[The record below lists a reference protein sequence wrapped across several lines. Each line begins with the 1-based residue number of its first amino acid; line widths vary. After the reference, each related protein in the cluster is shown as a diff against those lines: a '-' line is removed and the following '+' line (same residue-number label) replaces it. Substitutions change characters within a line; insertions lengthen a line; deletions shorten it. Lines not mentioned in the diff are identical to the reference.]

1 MGSSK
6 KWAAFISSIAFSLYF
21 CFIVFQISLF
31 RIPCR
36 SGKCTTPIDV
46 TCFMLIISEVFPE
59 FVAKVL
65 LYPGALASA
74 IMKGK
79 SIPSYSKLLRLYNF
93 TNLTNFRKI
102 DLLRLEVLAGS
113 YLSVAGALIG
123 ARRMSLIGTLLLLW
137 GPVREAIMFRFS
149 YDKVSGKAVYIYP
162 TMTIFVLC
170 AFLSIRKDLRKIIHC
185 CKAKHIKK
193 YL

>member
-6 KWAAFISSIAFSLYF
+6 NWAAIISSISPSLYF
-21 CFIVFQISLF
+21 CLIVFQIPLF

-36 SGKCTTPIDV
+36 SGKCTTPIEV
-46 TCFMLIISEVFPE
+46 TCFQLIISEVFPE
-59 FVAKVL
+59 FVAK
-65 LYPGALASA
+65 
-74 IMKGK
+74 
-79 SIPSYSKLLRLYNF
+79 
-93 TNLTNFRKI
+93 
-102 DLLRLEVLAGS
+102 VLAGS

-137 GPVREAIMFRFS
+137 GLVREAIMFKFS
-149 YDKVSGKAVYIYP
+149 SDKASGKAVYIYP
-162 TMTIFVLC
+162 TMAIFVLC

-185 CKAKHIKK
+185 CKVQHIKK

>member
-6 KWAAFISSIAFSLYF
+6 KWAAFISSIASSLYF
-21 CFIVFQISLF
+21 SFIVFQIPLF

-36 SGKCTTPIDV
+36 SGKCTTPIEV
-46 TCFMLIISEVFPE
+46 TCFQLIISEIFHE
-59 FVAKVL
+59 FVAKFL

-93 TNLTNFRKI
+93 TNLTNSQKTN
-102 DLLRLEVLAGS
+102 LLRLEVLAGS

-123 ARRMSLIGTLLLLW
+123 AQRMSLIGTLLLLW
-137 GPVREAIMFRFS
+137 GLVREAMMFRFS
-149 YDKVSGKAVYIYP
+149 CDKASGKAVSIYP
-162 TMTIFVLC
+162 TMAIFVLC
-170 AFLSIRKDLRKIIHC
+170 TFLSIRKDLRKIIRC